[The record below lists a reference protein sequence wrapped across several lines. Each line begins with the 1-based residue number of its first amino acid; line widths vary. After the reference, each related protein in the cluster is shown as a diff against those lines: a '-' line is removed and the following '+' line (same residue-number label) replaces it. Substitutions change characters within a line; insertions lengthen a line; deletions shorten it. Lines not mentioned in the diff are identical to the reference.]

1 MTTTRRQVRVAI
13 ITDVYDQPTLT
24 TLIWARRS
32 ADTLTSKLWEH
43 GVLAHIAY
51 VEIDQRQST

>member
-1 MTTTRRQVRVAI
+1 MTTTRPQVRVAI
-13 ITDVYDQPTLT
+13 IIHVYDQPLLT

-43 GVLAHIAY
+43 RVLAHIAR
-51 VEIDQRQST
+51 VEIDQRRST